1 MKDLL
6 KGPVAKTVTL
16 KQLRVIAAIAKNG
29 RITSAAHNLG
39 VTPPAVA
46 LQLRLLEDNLGLAL
60 FDRSRQGL
68 RPTDAGAF
76 MLETEGRIAAT
87 LEECDEGLRQLKGLE
102 RGRVSVAL
110 VSTSKYFAPRALAA
124 FARAHPGIEFELLVG
139 NRDDTV
145 EALTQFKADIAIM
158 GRPPDAIKLEQQV
171 IGDHPHVIIARPDH
185 PQADRR
191 LLTLRSLMD
200 DVFLLRESG
209 SGTRILADKLFAK
222 ADVEPRVG
230 MECGSNET
238 IKQAVMAGLGV
249 ALISAHTIA
258 AEIAEGRLA
267 ILNVRGL
274 PIVRKWYVLRMKAKR
289 LLPAGQALWTFLVK
303 DGALF
308 LPAPDIGAERR
319 SVLSATPRKAGAP

>member
-6 KGPVAKTVTL
+6 KGPIAKTVTL

-29 RITSAAHNLG
+29 KITGAANDLG

-46 LQLRLLEDNLGLAL
+46 LQLKLLEDNVGLPL
-60 FDRSRQGL
+60 FDRSHLGL
-68 RPTDAGAF
+68 RPTDAGTF
-76 MLETEGRIAAT
+76 IMEIESRIAAT
-87 LEECDEGLRQLKGLE
+87 LVECDEGLRQFKGLG
-102 RGRVSVAL
+102 RGRVTVAL

-124 FARAHPGIEFELLVG
+124 FARDNPGVEFELLVG
-139 NRDDTV
+139 NRDDTIA
-145 EALTQFKADIAIM
+145 ALTQFRADIAIM
-158 GRPPDAIKLEQQV
+158 GRPPTTIKLEQQV
-171 IGDHPHVIIARPDH
+171 VGNHPHVIIARPGH
-185 PQADRR
+185 PLVGRR
-191 LLTLRSLMD
+191 LITLRSLMD
-200 DVFLLRESG
+200 DVFLLREMG

-267 ILNVRGL
+267 VLNVRGL
-274 PIVRKWYVLRMKAKR
+274 PLIRKWYVLRMKAKR
-289 LLPAGQALWTFLVK
+289 LLPAGQALWEFLVK
-303 DGALF
+303 DGAKY
-308 LPAPDIGAERR
+308 LPSAQLEAARDR
-319 SVLSATPRKAGAP
+319 SSH